1 METYKGYVNFPFVR
15 YTYTDASRLK
25 MILLMWLGVVANA
38 ATLLIA
44 AWGVVWAVNSMIE
57 AGRAQF
63 MPVTALVFITVYLFS
78 FTGDD

>member
-1 METYKGYVNFPFVR
+1 MRTYEGYVKVPFAR

-25 MILLMWLGVVANA
+25 MILLTWLGVAVNVAA
-38 ATLLIA
+38 LLVA
-44 AWGVVWAVNSMIE
+44 AWGVVWAVNSMVA

-63 MPVTALVFITVYLFS
+63 VPVAALVFITVYLFS